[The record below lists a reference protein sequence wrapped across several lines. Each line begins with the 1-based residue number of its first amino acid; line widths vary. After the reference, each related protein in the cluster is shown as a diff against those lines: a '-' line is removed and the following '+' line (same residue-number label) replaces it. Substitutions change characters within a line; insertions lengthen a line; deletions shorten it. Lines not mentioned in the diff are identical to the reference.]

1 MVDFLQNEKKQDN
14 QNELSKVNKK
24 QQSWLRGL
32 LHPVNGK
39 SESIDLLALAKKQN
53 LEELGIKANNNISNN
68 NFKDK
73 IGVEKD
79 KSPKIKLETEG
90 SEKISRGF
98 GVNLL
103 PATISFQSTNKIMV
117 ILSLWFVVT
126 LVVLGVIYI
135 GMVFYGQQVTEEGLA
150 LEAEIQYLDSEII
163 KYNSDL
169 VDASRWQVKLLA
181 VDSLLKSH
189 IYWTN
194 FFSVLEKTTL
204 PEVYYS
210 GFTASLINSDI
221 NLVSYAK
228 SFTTVAEQLIAYDRF
243 PEIFGSFSVAEA
255 SLDEG
260 VGINY
265 NALVNLKRSLYYD
278 QAFVK
283 KSE

>member
-1 MVDFLQNEKKQDN
+1 MVDFLQNEKKQDS

-24 QQSWLRGL
+24 QQSWLRSL
-32 LHPVNGK
+32 LHPINSK
-39 SESIDLLALAKKQN
+39 SESIDLLAMAKKQS
-53 LEELGIKANNNISNN
+53 LEELEVKEKNNISNN

-73 IGVEKD
+73 ISVEKD

-117 ILSLWFVVT
+117 ILFLWLVAT

-135 GMVFYGQQVTEEGLA
+135 GIAFYGRQVTEEGLA

-163 KYNSDL
+163 KYNSDV

-189 IYWTN
+189 VYWTN
-194 FFSVLEKTTL
+194 FFSALEKTTL

-228 SFTTVAEQLIAYDRF
+228 SFTTVAEQLIAYERF
-243 PEIFGSFSVAEA
+243 PEIFGNFSVAEA

-265 NALVNLKRSLYYD
+265 NALVNLKRSLFYD